1 MSKNIKIFVVSGMY
15 MSFDEKHK
23 VLNDLIS
30 EIGYF
35 TNLKEVYSKFEKD
48 TIQAY
53 STICS
58 HIQKNGYYV
67 SKSARFLSR
76 RGYEDFREILIR
88 EVETNSFYRT
98 HKMVSL
104 SQMLAK
110 EASLD
115 MHLGMN
121 ISETR
126 TFY

>member
-1 MSKNIKIFVVSGMY
+1 MSKTVKIYVVSGMY
-15 MSFDEKHK
+15 MSFDEKHRIM
-23 VLNDLIS
+23 NDLIC
-30 EIGYF
+30 EVGYF
-35 TNLKEVYSKFEKD
+35 TNLKELYNKFEIG

-58 HIQKNGYYV
+58 HMRKKGYYV
-67 SKSARFLSR
+67 SKSARFISR
-76 RGYEDFREILIR
+76 KGFEDFREIIIR
-88 EVETNSFYRT
+88 EFETNSFYRT
-98 HKMVSL
+98 YKTVSL
-104 SQMLAK
+104 SQLLAK